1 MDAWWMCIEDV
12 RTVYE
17 DVFSY
22 LVGVERSNTG
32 DLAAPVDTELREG
45 DDFDDVDE
53 YCDYYVDDTSYEA
66 GMNSDTSLKNSNY
79 FLFV

>member
-32 DLAAPVDTELREG
+32 DFAAPVDTEL
-45 DDFDDVDE
+45 
-53 YCDYYVDDTSYEA
+53 
-66 GMNSDTSLKNSNY
+66 
-79 FLFV
+79 

>member
-32 DLAAPVDTELREG
+32 DLAAPVDTELMCE
-45 DDFDDVDE
+45 DDNE
-53 YCDYYVDDTSYEA
+53 KE
-66 GMNSDTSLKNSNY
+66 L
-79 FLFV
+79 L